1 VINVMRAFKELENLS
16 DADLSRKRAELE
28 LELVKLRAQVAT
40 GTAPKNTMQVR
51 RSRRTIARILT
62 LKRQRELASLKGGQ
76 PEIRGR
82 NKKHE

>member
-1 VINVMRAFKELENLS
+1 MRAFKELENLS
-16 DADLSRKRAELE
+16 DTDLSRKRAELE

-51 RSRRTIARILT
+51 RNRRTIARILT
-62 LKRQRELASLKGGQ
+62 LKRQRVLASLKGGQ
-76 PEIRGR
+76 PEISEIKGR